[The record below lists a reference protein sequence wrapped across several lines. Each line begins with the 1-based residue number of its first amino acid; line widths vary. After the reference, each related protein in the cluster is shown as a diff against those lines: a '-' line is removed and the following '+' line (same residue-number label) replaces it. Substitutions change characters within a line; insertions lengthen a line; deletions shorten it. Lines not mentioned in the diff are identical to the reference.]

1 MKNIDDKKMKPAQIL
16 IVEDELIAA
25 ESLALDLEKLGYQI
39 CGIVNSGE
47 KAIEKVR
54 QCQPNLIL
62 MDIMLKGKMDGI
74 TAAQTIYSEHKIPI
88 IYLSAYAD
96 ADTLH
101 RTKSTPVYG
110 YLVKP
115 YKIVDVRTTI
125 AIALAKYEKDI
136 QRETDLLAE
145 KRLNQI
151 KTQALATASHDLR
164 TPLTNILGYTEL
176 IRDYGDIISADKKE
190 RYFNFIKS
198 AVVKMTDSLEDLL
211 LISKAEEGK
220 ITLYPQNFNI
230 VEYLGIIVD
239 EYNNLT
245 EDHDIKLYTNQEN
258 YQVYLDQKIL
268 NHILN
273 NLISNAIKYSPDGGK
288 ITIKIN
294 CQETEIILEIE
305 DGGIGIPE
313 NYLTKLFTLFERA
326 DNVGNIKGNG
336 LGLSIVK
343 KAVDLQG
350 GKIKVNSRENE
361 GTKFIITIPQGEF
374 RMKNEE

>member
-1 MKNIDDKKMKPAQIL
+1 MKTTQIL

-54 QCQPNLIL
+54 KCQPNLIL

-74 TAAQTIYSEHKIPI
+74 TAVETIYSEYKIPV

-96 ADTLH
+96 NDTLN
-101 RTKSTPVYG
+101 RTKLTPVYG

-115 YKIVDVRTTI
+115 YKIADITTTI
-125 AIALAKYEKDI
+125 SIALAKFEEDR
-136 QRETDLLAE
+136 QRETDLLTE
-145 KRLNQI
+145 KKLHQI
-151 KTQALATASHDLR
+151 KNQALLIASHDLR
-164 TPLTNILGYTEL
+164 TPLTSILGYIEL
-176 IRDYGDIISADKKE
+176 IRDYGDRISTDKKE

-198 AVVKMTDSLEDLL
+198 AVMKMTDSLEDLL

-220 ITLYPQNFNI
+220 ITLYPQKFNMI
-230 VEYLGIIVD
+230 AYLNMMID
-239 EYNNLT
+239 EYKNVT
-245 EDHDIKLYTNQEN
+245 ENHQLELYTNQEN
-258 YQVYLDQKIL
+258 YEVYLDKKIL

-273 NLISNAIKYSPDGGK
+273 NLISNAIKYSPEGGK
-288 ITIKIN
+288 IMIKIN
-294 CQETEIILEIE
+294 CQKSQMILNIE
-305 DGGIGIPE
+305 DKGIGIPE
-313 NYLTKLFTLFERA
+313 NYQEKLFTLFERG

-343 KAVDLQG
+343 KYVDLQD
-350 GKIKVNSRENE
+350 GKIEVKSKENQ
-361 GTKFIITIPQGEF
+361 GTKFIIYIP
-374 RMKNEE
+374 RRYNENPVSKM

>member
-1 MKNIDDKKMKPAQIL
+1 MKNINEKNINPAQIL

-54 QCQPNLIL
+54 QCQPDLIL

-96 ADTLH
+96 ADTLN

-125 AIALAKYEKDI
+125 SIALAKYEEDR
-136 QRETDLLAE
+136 QRETDLSAQ
-145 KRLNQI
+145 KKLNQI

-164 TPLTNILGYTEL
+164 SPLTNILGYTEL
-176 IRDYGDIISADKKE
+176 IRDYGDRISPDKKE

-198 AVVKMTDSLEDLL
+198 AVFKMTDSLEDLL

-220 ITLYPQNFNI
+220 IILHPQNFNI
-230 VEYLGIIVD
+230 VEYLSIMVD

-294 CQETEIILEIE
+294 CQETQIILEIE
-305 DGGIGIPE
+305 DEGIGMPE
-313 NYLTKLFTLFERA
+313 NYQTKLFTLFERA
-326 DNVGNIKGNG
+326 DNVGKIKGNG

-350 GKIKVNSRENE
+350 GKIEVNSKENE
-361 GTKFIITIPQGEF
+361 GTKFIITIPQGEL
-374 RMKNEE
+374 RIEN

>member
-1 MKNIDDKKMKPAQIL
+1 MNTAQIL

-25 ESLALDLEKLGYQI
+25 ESLALDLEKLGYKI

-47 KAIEKVR
+47 KAIEKVKKS
-54 QCQPNLIL
+54 QPDLIL

-74 TAAQTIYSEHKIPI
+74 TAAQTIYSEYKTPI

-96 ADTLH
+96 NETLN
-101 RTKSTPVYG
+101 RSKSTPVYG

-115 YKIVDVRTTI
+115 YKIVDIRTTI
-125 AIALAKYEKDI
+125 SIALAKHQEDK
-136 QRETDLLAE
+136 QRETDLSAE
-145 KRLNQI
+145 KKLNQI

-176 IRDYGDIISADKKE
+176 IRDYGDRISADKKE

-220 ITLYPQNFNI
+220 ITLYPQYFNI
-230 VEYLGIIVD
+230 VEYLSIMID

-245 EDHDIKLYTNQEN
+245 ENHDLKLYSNEEN
-258 YQVYLDQKIL
+258 YEVYLDQKIL

-273 NLISNAIKYSPDGGK
+273 NLISNAIKYSPEGGK
-288 ITIKIN
+288 IIIQIQCEEK
-294 CQETEIILEIE
+294 EIILKIE
-305 DGGIGIPE
+305 DEGIGIPE
-313 NYLTKLFTLFERA
+313 NYQTKLFASF
-326 DNVGNIKGNG
+326 
-336 LGLSIVK
+336 
-343 KAVDLQG
+343 
-350 GKIKVNSRENE
+350 
-361 GTKFIITIPQGEF
+361 
-374 RMKNEE
+374 